1 MRTAATA
8 NPQHPLVAAPLTAQ
22 ADPLGV
28 AATRAVLN
36 ETYKSLLLLWGRR
49 SVVLI
54 ELIGIAATYPFIQFV
69 IGNGTIDRTLVR
81 PTLLAFLTF
90 PLLFVT
96 TYKVVGDLLEEI
108 NSGTFEQ
115 LHLSPVSP
123 TWLLVGRLVASVI
136 EGVLIAAIIAVGMA
150 WALGVSL
157 PLRVAAVLP
166 ATLTIIDIVGVALVI
181 GGLSLWLPQ
190 IGALVH
196 LINSLIFALNGTL
209 IPVEMYPGWVQT
221 LARVLPTTLGIEA
234 TRKVVLD
241 GQSLGAIWADG
252 TLPWL
257 VVHAVGLAALGWLV
271 FLVNDRRLKQRGIS
285 R

>member
-1 MRTAATA
+1 MQPAATA

-28 AATRAVLN
+28 AATRAGLN

-49 SVVLI
+49 SVVLV

-123 TWLLVGRLVASVI
+123 TWLLVVRLVASVI

-166 ATLTIIDIVGVALVI
+166 ATLTVIDIVGFALVI